1 MNPRLEAIARR
12 RGQLIVEIAG
22 ERVQLR
28 VALGAVR
35 QGAAL
40 AGLGLMAGRLV
51 ARYPSMRLLA
61 TTGFAAYAAR
71 HVMTRWRAPD
81 STR

>member
-1 MNPRLEAIARR
+1 MNPRLETIARR
-12 RGQLIVEIAG
+12 RGQLIAEIAG

-35 QGAAL
+35 QRAAL

-51 ARYPSMRLLA
+51 ARYPWMRLLA
-61 TTGFAAYAAR
+61 VAGFAAYAAR
-71 HVMTRWRAPD
+71 HVLARLRAPD